1 MSKATKKVRDK
12 WRSKE
17 WYDVYSPSYF
27 GEMVVAS
34 VPCEVPSAI
43 IGRVVETT
51 LYDITN
57 DFAHQSIKL
66 YFLVSN
72 ATDHRANTIL
82 KSHEYATDYLR
93 SLVRRGSTRLD
104 GIFTVTTKDQ
114 YTTRIS
120 IVAFTRDRIKA
131 SQEHG
136 IRSLMRQ
143 IVEEKATTLNYEQL
157 AHEAVLG
164 KLGSD
169 VYNAAKK
176 IAPLRHV
183 GVRKSRLISIPQ
195 GVIGSAVTAPK
206 EAEVKEETKQ
216 VKEEVAEAAEVKEE
230 VKAT

>member
-1 MSKATKKVRDK
+1 LSKATRKVRDK
-12 WRSKE
+12 WRLKE

-34 VPCEVPSAI
+34 IPCETPTAL

-66 YFLVSN
+66 YFLVVN
-72 ATDHRANTIL
+72 VKDHRAETIL

-93 SLVRRGSTRLD
+93 SLVRRGSTRMD
-104 GIFTVTTKDQ
+104 GIFNATTKDQ
-114 YTTRIS
+114 YSSRIS
-120 IVAFTRDRIKA
+120 VVAFTRDRIKA

-136 IRSLMRQ
+136 VRHLMRQ
-143 IVEEKATTLNYEQL
+143 VVEEKAAALTYDQL

-169 VYNAAKK
+169 IYNIAKK

-183 GVRKSRLISIPQ
+183 GVRKSRLVSIPA
-195 GVIGSAVTAPK
+195 GVIATPAQMVEQAK
-206 EAEVKEETKQ
+206 
-216 VKEEVAEAAEVKEE
+216 AA
-230 VKAT
+230 

>member
-12 WRSKE
+12 WRLKE
-17 WYDVYSPSYF
+17 WYDVYSPPYF
-27 GEMVVAS
+27 GELVVAS
-34 VPCEVPSAI
+34 VPVEEPGALV
-43 IGRVVETT
+43 GRVVETT

-66 YFLVSN
+66 YFLVVNSK
-72 ATDHRANTIL
+72 DHRAETIL

-104 GIFTVTTKDQ
+104 GIFNVKTKDQ
-114 YTTRIS
+114 YSARIS
-120 IVAFTRDRIKA
+120 VVAFTRDRIKA

-136 IRSLMRQ
+136 IRQVMKQ
-143 IVEEKATTLNYEQL
+143 VVEERAAALNYEQV

-169 VYNAAKK
+169 IYNLSKK

-183 GVRKSRLISIPQ
+183 GVRKSRLISIPA
-195 GVIGSAVTAPK
+195 GVLATPAQIMEKAK
-206 EAEVKEETKQ
+206 
-216 VKEEVAEAAEVKEE
+216 AA
-230 VKAT
+230 

>member
-17 WYDVYSPSYF
+17 WYEVYSPPYF

-34 VPCEVPSAI
+34 IPCEVPSAL

-66 YFLVSN
+66 YFLVANSS
-72 ATDHRANTIL
+72 DHRAGTIL

-93 SLVRRGSTRLD
+93 SLVRRGSTRMD
-104 GIFTVTTKDQ
+104 GIFNVTTKDQ
-114 YTTRIS
+114 FSTRVS

-136 IRSLMRQ
+136 IRQIMKQ
-143 IVEEKATTLNYEQL
+143 IVDEKAATLNYEQL

-169 VYNAAKK
+169 VYNLAKK

-183 GVRKSRLISIPQ
+183 GVRKSRLLSIPP
-195 GVIGSAVTAPK
+195 GVIATPAQM
-206 EAEVKEETKQ
+206 AEQ
-216 VKEEVAEAAEVKEE
+216 A
-230 VKAT
+230 KAS

>member
-1 MSKATKKVRDK
+1 MSKAVRKVRDK
-12 WRSKE
+12 WRLKE

-27 GEMVVAS
+27 GENVVAS
-34 VPCEVPSAI
+34 IPCEVPSAI

-66 YFLVSN
+66 YFLVVN
-72 ATDHRANTIL
+72 AKDHRADTIL

-104 GIFTVTTKDQ
+104 GIFNATTKDQ
-114 YTTRIS
+114 FSTRIS
-120 IVAFTRDRIKA
+120 IVAFTRDRINA

-136 IRSLMRQ
+136 VRQVMRQ
-143 IVEEKATTLNYEQL
+143 IVDEKATALNYDQL
-157 AHEAVLG
+157 AQEAVLG

-169 VYNAAKK
+169 IYNLSKK

-183 GVRKSRLISIPQ
+183 GVRKSKLLSIPP
-195 GVIGSAVTAPK
+195 GVMATPAQVMEQINPAATAS
-206 EAEVKEETKQ
+206 
-216 VKEEVAEAAEVKEE
+216 
-230 VKAT
+230 